1 MPHANHR
8 HSICDAMNCSS
19 SIVAYGNDTRGLQ
32 QDNELLEQFFAGSP
46 FLRVVL
52 PVSKRIS
59 GFMRVKGKD
68 VPEEDASI
76 NVFQHAPYDRCSSL
90 GYSASYSRPLCD
102 QIEIPSLGVLAHV
115 NVISQGYHAM
125 LDSDK
130 RWYLGSLA
138 GLLKK
143 WYALGHQGVAGS
155 AIAALRE
162 LRLKGNQKGVAVSTM
177 DPHDGPFTD
186 IELESIQVA
195 LNRAYA
201 AGALSTDDY
210 LLSWLFMLLGQRPAQ
225 YALLKLSDFTV
236 LEVGDGSLT
245 YCLNVPRVKQRKPA
259 KATWPGVVATV
270 SINQVNNRLGP
281 KTGSHHETIFSR
293 YGFTEPD
300 GSPIKVTT
308 HQFRHYLNTLAQAGG
323 LSQLDVA
330 KWSGRKDIRQNATY
344 DHVSADELVLKIRGA
359 LGDDSQMFGPLA
371 NLPKRIVIH
380 RDEFARLKVPT
391 AHTTEF
397 GVCIHDYTMAP
408 CQLHADCLNC
418 SEQVCVKGDEVRSA
432 RIRDELV
439 TARENLE
446 AAKQAHADGYFGA
459 SRWVDHHE
467 LTVKRL
473 AQLCALLDDTSI
485 PHGAVIQLSNLPVPS
500 RIEQAKVARAAL
512 THRPE
517 PSADASISTETMRR
531 LMLAMEENGG

>member
-1 MPHANHR
+1 
-8 HSICDAMNCSS
+8 MNCS

-259 KATWPGVVATV
+259 
-270 SINQVNNRLGP
+270 RL
-281 KTGSHHETIFSR
+281 E
-293 YGFTEPD
+293 
-300 GSPIKVTT
+300 
-308 HQFRHYLNTLAQAGG
+308 FR
-323 LSQLDVA
+323 
-330 KWSGRKDIRQNATY
+330 
-344 DHVSADELVLKIRGA
+344 E
-359 LGDDSQMFGPLA
+359 
-371 NLPKRIVIH
+371 
-380 RDEFARLKVPT
+380 RLITPQIGKLL
-391 AHTTEF
+391 
-397 GVCIHDYTMAP
+397 HDYA
-408 CQLHADCLNC
+408 N
-418 SEQVCVKGDEVRSA
+418 EV
-432 RIRDELV
+432 
-439 TARENLE
+439 
-446 AAKQAHADGYFGA
+446 
-459 SRWVDHHE
+459 
-467 LTVKRL
+467 
-473 AQLCALLDDTSI
+473 
-485 PHGAVIQLSNLPVPS
+485 
-500 RIEQAKVARAAL
+500 RAAL
-512 THRPE
+512 EGKLGDVNQAPLFPGRKTGDQPVGMEYHRTGQEVANQLVRALGKLKVYSERTGNHIHITATRFRRTLGTRAAVEGHGELIIAELLDHTDTQNVGVYVQATPE
-517 PSADASISTETMRR
+517 IIKRIDRAVAMALAPMAQAFAGVIIPDESKALRNGDPSSRVFDPRIESTCKPMGSCGSHGYCGFSAPIACYTCQSFQAWADGPHEAVLGYLLAERERKMVVADERIASINDRTILAVAEVVRQCQAKHDVATEDGHER
-531 LMLAMEENGG
+531 